1 MSCFFTVL
9 GHTAVYHSS
18 LNVVL
23 VYGGFGYHPNGSAP
37 SVSKAMLQIDLT
49 HWHCSVLEP
58 DRERAPSPVV
68 SDVISVDDKMAAIKP
83 CFIHVRISEHNTHQQ
98 R

>member
-1 MSCFFTVL
+1 MRMCAAAKPLLHFFPFLVFFTVL

-23 VYGGFGYHPNGSAP
+23 VYGGFGYHPNGSTP
-37 SVSKAMLQIDLT
+37 SVSKAMLQINLT

-68 SDVISVDDKMAAIKP
+68 SDVI
-83 CFIHVRISEHNTHQQ
+83 RRQ
-98 R
+98 